1 MESRTRKVRF
11 SNVITNE
18 VFGVCYVYGQIRQED
33 RYALEWNEWKPRI
46 ASCKI
51 RVGNN
56 PDLTSNIPAQLL
68 YRWYKECTLSEMSF
82 TDWRNGQCVLAFT
95 PEQLCYSNQALSE
108 SLSRTVQVDLEVTFE
123 EPQQYTSVR
132 TRVNSTD
139 FFQATSNSKRHT
151 IPKFKAPLVWEM
163 ANHTMVMPASG
174 ENYISKNLRQYTGG
188 DSGLAYT
195 ELDKPGRGGLP
206 PPGVKLGSATA
217 YSVPR

>member
-1 MESRTRKVRF
+1 MRYSGSATC
-11 SNVITNE
+11 T
-18 VFGVCYVYGQIRQED
+18 GIRQED

-139 FFQATSNSKRHT
+139 FFQATNSKDRHT
-151 IPKFKAPLVWEM
+151 TPKFKAHLVWEM

-195 ELDKPGRGGLP
+195 ELDKPGLGGLP

-217 YSVPR
+217 YSVPP